1 MHRNKQIAI
10 ILSDTLRSIG
20 LQSLLTDYFPPVE
33 VCYFPNFEML
43 SSTGSDTYD
52 YYFTD
57 SDTLVL
63 NADFFLPR
71 RNKTALLI
79 DSTEEHGALSS
90 TNRITLRS
98 SQETIIEQLQQLFT
112 SDSSSNTTTEN
123 NKDLSSREVD
133 VLQLIVKGI
142 TNKEIADKLNISL
155 NTVLTHR
162 KNITAKLGIKT
173 VSGLT
178 FYAIMNGI
186 ISGDDIELERSQQ
199 TSFQNHYI

>member
-10 ILSDTLRSIG
+10 ILQDTLQSIG
-20 LQSLLTDYFPPVE
+20 LQSILTDYFPPVE
-33 VCYFPNFEML
+33 LSCFSNFEAFIPA
-43 SSTGSDTYD
+43 SNESFDF
-52 YYFTD
+52 YFIHPETF
-57 SDTLVL
+57 VL

-71 RNKTALLI
+71 RSKTMILI
-79 DSTEEHGALSS
+79 NGPEGTGGQPTANNHL
-90 TNRITLRS
+90 TLFA
-98 SQETIIEQLQQLFT
+98 SQETMIEQIQQLLAGENSYT
-112 SDSSSNTTTEN
+112 TAGESSKE
-123 NKDLSSREVD
+123 LSVREVD

-155 NTVLTHR
+155 NTVLSHR

-186 ISGDDIELERSQQ
+186 ISGDDIE
-199 TSFQNHYI
+199 I

>member
-10 ILSDTLRSIG
+10 ILPDTLQSTG
-20 LQSLLTDYFPPVE
+20 LQSLLIDYFPPVE
-33 VCYFPNFEML
+33 VCYFSSFEKF
-43 SSTGSDTYD
+43 SAERNAPSGGDTFD
-52 YYFTD
+52 YYFTRPD
-57 SDTLVL
+57 IFVL
-63 NADFFLPR
+63 NADYFLPR
-71 RNKTALLI
+71 KNKTILLI
-79 DSTEEHGALSS
+79 VATEEEARYSS
-90 TNRITLRS
+90 VLRITTQA
-98 SQETIIEQLQQLFT
+98 SQETIIEQLQQIFT
-112 SDSSSNTTTEN
+112 SDTTTGATGSGEG
-123 NKDLSSREVD
+123 NKELSSREID

-186 ISGDDIELERSQQ
+186 ISGDEIEL
-199 TSFQNHYI
+199 

>member
-10 ILSDTLRSIG
+10 ILPDTLQSIG
-20 LQSLLTDYFPPVE
+20 LQSLLIDYFPPVE
-33 VCYFPNFEML
+33 VCYFPTFAAFSNEK
-43 SSTGSDTYD
+43 SSTAGADTFD
-52 YYFTD
+52 YYFTRPE
-57 SDTLVL
+57 TFLL

-71 RNKTALLI
+71 KNKTVLLI
-79 DSTEEHGALSS
+79 KDTEANGNPVAILSL
-90 TNRITLRS
+90 TTLS
-98 SQETIIEQLQQLFT
+98 PQETVIEQLQQIFA
-112 SDSSSNTTTEN
+112 SEN
-123 NKDLSSREVD
+123 SAGTAGNGEGNKELSSREID
-133 VLQLIVKGI
+133 VLKLIVKGI

-186 ISGDDIELERSQQ
+186 ISGDDIEL
-199 TSFQNHYI
+199 

>member
-1 MHRNKQIAI
+1 MHRNKRIAL
-10 ILSDTLRSIG
+10 ILADTLQSTG
-20 LQSLLTDYFPPVE
+20 LQSLLIDYFPPAE
-33 VCYFPNFEML
+33 VCYYPCFDKFASEK
-43 SSTGSDTYD
+43 SSVAGGGDPFD
-52 YYFTD
+52 YYFTRPD
-57 SDTLVL
+57 IFLL

-71 RNKTALLI
+71 KNKTILLI
-79 DSTEEHGALSS
+79 PDTEEAGNPSAIL
-90 TNRITLRS
+90 RITTCAP
-98 SQETIIEQLQQLFT
+98 QESIIEQLQQIFT
-112 SDSSSNTTTEN
+112 SETSNSTTSSGEG
-123 NKDLSSREVD
+123 NKELSSREID

-186 ISGDDIELERSQQ
+186 ISGDDIEL
-199 TSFQNHYI
+199 

>member
-90 TNRITLRS
+90 TNRITSFLPRDHYRAIA
-98 SQETIIEQLQQLFT
+98 TIIYERQLQQHH
-112 SDSSSNTTTEN
+112 N
-123 NKDLSSREVD
+123 
-133 VLQLIVKGI
+133 
-142 TNKEIADKLNISL
+142 
-155 NTVLTHR
+155 R
-162 KNITAKLGIKT
+162 K
-173 VSGLT
+173 
-178 FYAIMNGI
+178 
-186 ISGDDIELERSQQ
+186 QQ
-199 TSFQNHYI
+199 GPIQP

>member
-1 MHRNKQIAI
+1 MHRSKHIAI
-10 ILSDTLRSIG
+10 ILPDTLQRIG

-33 VCYFPNFEML
+33 IDSF
-43 SSTGSDTYD
+43 STFDHFSAVANDAFD
-52 YYFTD
+52 YYFIQP
-57 SDTLVL
+57 DTFVL

-71 RNKTALLI
+71 RGKTIILI
-79 DSTEEHGALSS
+79 DDTDKAGSFSAQSRLAV
-90 TNRITLRS
+90 RS
-98 SQETIIEQLQQLFT
+98 PQETLIEQLQTLFACESAAGT
-112 SDSSSNTTTEN
+112 SGSNGEG
-123 NKDLSSREVD
+123 NKELSARETD

-178 FYAIMNGI
+178 FYAIMNGL
-186 ISGDDIELERSQQ
+186 ISGDEIEL
-199 TSFQNHYI
+199 

>member
-10 ILSDTLRSIG
+10 ILPDTLQSTG
-20 LQSLLTDYFPPVE
+20 LQSLLIDYFAPVE
-33 VCYFPNFEML
+33 VCYFPSFEKF
-43 SSTGSDTYD
+43 SAERTAPSGGDTFD
-52 YYFTD
+52 YYFTRP
-57 SDTLVL
+57 DTFAL
-63 NADFFLPR
+63 NADYFLPR
-71 RNKTALLI
+71 KNKTILLI
-79 DSTEEHGALSS
+79 AATEEAARYSS
-90 TNRITLRS
+90 VLRITTQA
-98 SQETIIEQLQQLFT
+98 SQETIIEQLQQIFT
-112 SDSSSNTTTEN
+112 SDSTTGATGSGEG
-123 NKDLSSREVD
+123 NKELSSREID

-186 ISGDDIELERSQQ
+186 ISGDEIGL
-199 TSFQNHYI
+199 

>member
-1 MHRNKQIAI
+1 MHKPRQIAI
-10 ILSDTLRSIG
+10 ILSDTLQSIG

-33 VCYFPNFEML
+33 VCWFPTFDAFNVD
-43 SSTGSDTYD
+43 GCNDTFD
-52 YYFTD
+52 FYFT
-57 SDTLVL
+57 SPETLVM
-63 NADFFLPR
+63 NGDFFLPR
-71 RNKTALLI
+71 RSKTVVLV
-79 DSTEEHGALSS
+79 DGGEGAGGISS
-90 TNRITLRS
+90 TNHITVKVP
-98 SQETIIEQLQQLFT
+98 QEIIIEQLEQLMAN
-112 SDSSSNTTTEN
+112 DNTGSLPGDN
-123 NKDLSSREVD
+123 NKELSSRETD

-186 ISGDDIELERSQQ
+186 ISGDEIGL
-199 TSFQNHYI
+199 

>member
-1 MHRNKQIAI
+1 MHRIRQIAI
-10 ILSDTLRSIG
+10 ILSDTLQSIG

-33 VCYFPNFEML
+33 VCWFPTIEAFNA
-43 SSTGSDTYD
+43 SGCNDTFD
-52 YYFTD
+52 YYFT
-57 SDTLVL
+57 SPETQVL

-71 RNKTALLI
+71 RSKTTVLI
-79 DSTEEHGALSS
+79 DGGEGAGGVST
-90 TNRITLRS
+90 TNHITIKAP
-98 SQETIIEQLQQLFT
+98 QEIIIEQLQQLMT
-112 SDSSSNTTTEN
+112 SDNSSNLSGET
-123 NKDLSSREVD
+123 NKDLSTRETD

-142 TNKEIADKLNISL
+142 TNKEIADKLSISL

-186 ISGDDIELERSQQ
+186 ISGDDIEL
-199 TSFQNHYI
+199 